1 MSAQH
6 VEDIDKP
13 GVVIEVNPLNKNM
26 TDDSMAHE
34 AQDFMDKFLDM
45 SENAKDNDRKEKYM
59 PLKEGLKTF
68 PKAAMWS
75 VILSTALIMEGYDTN
90 LLNSLYAFPDF
101 AKKFGE
107 YSESDGLYQ
116 IPAKW
121 QTSLS
126 MCVNVGEIIGLFIAG
141 IIADRIGYRKTLIG
155 ALMLTTGFIFI
166 VFFAVNVEM
175 LLAGELLLGLPWGAF
190 QTLTV
195 SYASEVCPTT
205 LRVYLTTYVNVCWV
219 FGQLI
224 SSGILRGLVS
234 SDIEDVYRIP
244 FAVQWVWPIPI
255 AIGIYLAPE
264 SPWWLARKN
273 RIQEAKHSIKR
284 LLTVNEHLP
293 DKEILA
299 EAMVQKIQMTLKEEA
314 LTNNG
319 ESFLD
324 CFKGQDLRRTRIAA
338 IVWVSQ
344 NLTGSS
350 LMGYSTYFY
359 QQAGLG
365 QNMSFTFSI
374 IQYCFGIVGTLGSWL
389 LSQKAGR
396 FTIYFYGLCSLFC
409 ILFVVGCLGINPTE
423 SSSWGVGS
431 LLLVYTFVYDLT
443 IGPLCYCIVA
453 EIPSTK
459 LRTKT
464 IIIARNAYNIAGI
477 VVAVITPYMLNPT
490 AWNWKAKTGFFW
502 SGFAF
507 FAAIWCWFDLP
518 ETKGKTFA
526 ELDQLF
532 ENKVKAR
539 QFKKTEVEVFNTD
552 ELIER
557 LGEDGIKD
565 LVVTDASKD
574 EFSEKV

>member
-1 MSAQH
+1 MSSQH
-6 VEDIDKP
+6 IEDIKKP
-13 GVVIEVNPLNKNM
+13 GVVAEVVSPLGKKM
-26 TDDSMAHE
+26 TGDSLDHE
-34 AQDFMDKFLDM
+34 VEEFMDKFLDM
-45 SENAKDNDRKEKYM
+45 SENAKENDRREKHM
-59 PLKEGLKTF
+59 SLKEGLKTF

-107 YSESDGLYQ
+107 YSEADGLYQ
-116 IPAKW
+116 VSAKW

-126 MCVNVGEIIGLFIAG
+126 MCVYVGEIIGLFIAG
-141 IIADRIGYRKTLIG
+141 IIADRIGYRKTLIF
-155 ALMLTTGFIFI
+155 ALLLTIAFIFI
-166 VFFAVNVEM
+166 VFFAKNVQM

-195 SYASEVCPTT
+195 SYATEVCPTT

-234 SDIEDVYRIP
+234 SDIEDSYRIP
-244 FAVQWVWPIPI
+244 FAIQWVWPIPI

-264 SPWWLARKN
+264 SPWWLARKGKYD
-273 RIQEAKHSIKR
+273 EAKVSVKR
-284 LLTVNEHLP
+284 LLTENKHLP

-299 EAMVQKIQMTLKEEA
+299 EAMVQKMQMTLKEEE

-324 CFKGQDLRRTRIAA
+324 CFKGSDLRRTRIAS
-338 IVWVSQ
+338 IVWIAQ

-359 QQAGLG
+359 QQAGLDE
-365 QNMSFTFSI
+365 NMSFTFSI
-374 IQYCFGIVGTLGSWL
+374 IQYCFGIIGTLGSWL

-396 FTIYFYGLCSLFC
+396 FSIYFYGLCCLFC
-409 ILFVVGCLGINPTE
+409 ILFVVGCLGIKPTE

-464 IIIARNAYNIAGI
+464 IIIARNVYNIAGI
-477 VVAVITPYMLNPT
+477 VTSIITPYMLNPT
-490 AWNWKAKTGFFW
+490 AWDWKAKTGFFW

-507 FAAIWCWFDLP
+507 VAAIWCWFELP

-532 ENKVKAR
+532 HNGVKPR
-539 QFKKTEVEVFNTD
+539 KFKHAEVEVFNTD
-552 ELIER
+552 ELIEK
-557 LGEDGIKD
+557 LGESGIKD
-565 LVVTDASKD
+565 LVVTDTNSP
-574 EFSEKV
+574 EKV